1 MAAALLLSLV
11 EETAPM
17 EAPEMLSVLGV
28 VLAAQ
33 AGVEAQV
40 EPEAAVRA
48 EVVSGAAIIVPARAA

>member
-1 MAAALLLSLV
+1 
-11 EETAPM
+11 
-17 EAPEMLSVLGV
+17 MLSVLGV